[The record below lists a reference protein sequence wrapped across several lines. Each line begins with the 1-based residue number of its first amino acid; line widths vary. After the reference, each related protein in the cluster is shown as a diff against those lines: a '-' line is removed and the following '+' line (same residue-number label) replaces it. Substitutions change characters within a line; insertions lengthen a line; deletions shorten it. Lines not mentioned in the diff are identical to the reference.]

1 MFFVDDASGGFY
13 VVTALINVLITF
25 FAQNYVLR
33 KDYLCCKNVT
43 FLLFYKAVVIIG
55 YGVNCIGY
63 RVISSPYSFLII
75 LIVHMVLALLTMICY
90 FAFGFNI
97 YRHTTPRVL
106 TVGSITA
113 YFSMSLTILYD

>member
-1 MFFVDDASGGFY
+1 MF
-13 VVTALINVLITF
+13 ITF

-43 FLLFYKAVVIIG
+43 FLLFYKTIIIIV
-55 YGVNCIGY
+55 YGVNCIGH
-63 RVISSPYSFLII
+63 RIISSSYSFLII
-75 LIVHMVLALLTMICY
+75 LIIHMILALLLMICY
-90 FAFGFNI
+90 FTFGFNI

-113 YFSMSLTILYD
+113 YVSMCLTILYD